1 MRLESERLHFSRLNC
16 MLPATFSAF
25 ELQPQPDGASTILRL
40 LAAQAPNWPEIAL
53 VAARDPALSLALLV
67 ADPLAAGELQ
77 EGLNAALR
85 RRLERIGSDLLRA
98 WLLGLGH
105 VGEQADEPA
114 DAALLRAECALHLA
128 IETGYPRPDEAYLAG
143 LWRGLTRSTAWK
155 RAARA
160 APVDLVAACG
170 LPPSLADALETH
182 GLMDEQLCA
191 AHPLLALSEAAERLT
206 TTDWQEQA
214 ERVARLSGLDTTTVL
229 SLRTDVGYI
238 VSGHAAFPA
247 PPAIAAPPPRP
258 SLRLAEDPYR
268 CAGMLGLLTAAFV
281 DLDGTA
287 IRERLAIAGPL
298 FGLHTPP
305 ILLGSSD
312 DGHLQP
318 MIAHAPDGVASLI
331 AELRLR
337 LDDEASCIALSARTE
352 HPTSFFPEGSAPGRS
367 MADWQI
373 ARWLGRAGFHVL
385 PLASAQDVAIAVVG
399 ATSAQ
404 ALDSELRWRYAA
416 LLGAAA
422 RALRSYNRQRNEL
435 VAREAVLQQRFR
447 DHVRKVVHEA
457 TNPLTVLKSRI
468 GMLAQ
473 ERTDDTPL
481 QDEMSLLNAELDR
494 IDNLLRSAA
503 DLPAEASETRH
514 CRVPELLLDMRTLYG
529 EPLFGSRGIQLELRA
544 ARDVPPA
551 AIPAS
556 ALKQVLV
563 NLFRNASEA
572 LQPGQR
578 LVVSVLP
585 LVNVDGRNC
594 LEVRFV
600 DNGPGLPPERALN
613 PLSPGSTT
621 KGAGHQGLGLS
632 VVREILAQWNAT
644 LLCRSQMGSG
654 TSFQI
659 FVPLEQSA

>member
-1 MRLESERLHFSRLNC
+1 

-25 ELQPQPDGASTILRL
+25 ELQPLPDGASTILRL

-67 ADPLAAGELQ
+67 ADPLRPGELQ
-77 EGLNAALR
+77 EGLNAVLR

-105 VGEQADEPA
+105 VSEQGDEAADT
-114 DAALLRAECALHLA
+114 ALLRAECALHLA

-143 LWRGLTRSTAWK
+143 LWRGLTRSTGWK
-155 RAARA
+155 RAARPPA
-160 APVDLVAACG
+160 TELVAACG
-170 LPPSLADALETH
+170 LPPSLADALDTG
-182 GLMDEQLCA
+182 GLMDEKLA
-191 AHPLLALSEAAERLT
+191 TAHPLLALVEAADRLT
-206 TTDWQEQA
+206 GADWLEHAEQA
-214 ERVARLSGLDTTTVL
+214 ARLSGLETASVL
-229 SLRTDVGYI
+229 GLRTDVTYI

-247 PPAIAAPPPRP
+247 VPAVASPPARP

-281 DLDGTA
+281 DLDGPA
-287 IRERLAIAGPL
+287 IRERLAVAGPL
-298 FGLHTPP
+298 FGLHTAP
-305 ILLGSSD
+305 ILLGSGD
-312 DGHLQP
+312 DGHLRP
-318 MIAHAPDGVASLI
+318 MLAPDPDSVSSLI

-337 LDDEASCIALSARTE
+337 VDDEASCIALSARSE
-352 HPTSFFPEGSAPGRS
+352 HPGAFFLNDDGPGRS

-385 PLASAQDVAIAVVG
+385 PLASGQDGVLALIA
-399 ATSAQ
+399 ASAAQ

-422 RALRSYNRQRNEL
+422 RALRSYNRQRNE
-435 VAREAVLQQRFR
+435 VAAREAVLQQRFR
-447 DHVRKVVHEA
+447 DHVRKIVHEA

-473 ERTDDTPL
+473 ERADDTPL

-494 IDNLLRSAA
+494 IDNLLRGAA
-503 DLPAEASETRH
+503 DIPAEASETRH

-529 EPLFGSRGIQLELRA
+529 ESLFGSRGIQLELRA
-544 ARDVPPA
+544 ARDVPNA

-556 ALKQVLV
+556 ALKQVLL

-572 LQPGQR
+572 LLPGQR
-578 LVVSVLP
+578 LVVSVFP
-585 LVNVDGRNC
+585 LVNVDGCNC
-594 LEVRFV
+594 LEIRFV
-600 DNGPGLPPERALN
+600 DNGPGLPAERALD
-613 PLSPGSTT
+613 PLSPGVST
-621 KGAGHQGLGLS
+621 KGGGHQGLGLS

-644 LLCRSQMGSG
+644 LLCRTQVGTG

>member
-1 MRLESERLHFSRLNC
+1 
-16 MLPATFSAF
+16 MLPASFSAF
-25 ELQPQPDGASTILRL
+25 ELQPLPDGASTILRL

-53 VAARDPALSLALLV
+53 VTARDPALSLALLV
-67 ADPLAAGELQ
+67 ADPLRPGELAD
-77 EGLNAALR
+77 GLNSVLR
-85 RRLERIGSDLLRA
+85 RRLEHIGPDLLRA

-105 VGEQADEPA
+105 VGEQGDEPT
-114 DAALLRAECALHLA
+114 DTALVRAECALHLA

-143 LWRGLTRSTAWK
+143 LWRGLTRSSGWK
-155 RAARA
+155 RAPRPPA
-160 APVDLVAACG
+160 VELVAACG
-170 LPPSLADALETH
+170 LPPTLADALETG
-182 GLMDEQLCA
+182 GLMDEQLES
-191 AHPLLALSEAAERLT
+191 AHPLLALIEAAERLT
-206 TTDWQEQA
+206 AADWQEQA
-214 ERVARLSGLDTTTVL
+214 DRVARLSGLERATVL

-238 VSGHAAFPA
+238 VSGHAVFPA
-247 PPAIAAPPPRP
+247 ISTPATPLARP

-281 DLDGTA
+281 DLDGPT
-287 IRERLAIAGPL
+287 IHERLAIAGPL

-305 ILLGSSD
+305 ILLGSGE
-312 DGHLQP
+312 DGLLQP
-318 MIAHAPDGVASLI
+318 MIAPAPSSVAGLI
-331 AELRLR
+331 AELRVR
-337 LDDEASCIALSARTE
+337 IDDEASSIALSARSE
-352 HPTSFFPEGSAPGRS
+352 HPTAYFLDEGGPGRS
-367 MADWQI
+367 VIDWQV
-373 ARWLGRAGFHVL
+373 ARWLGHAGFHVL
-385 PLASAQDVAIAVVG
+385 PLASGPDAAVALVG
-399 ATSAQ
+399 ASTTQ
-404 ALDSELRWRYAA
+404 PLDSEVRWRYAA

-422 RALRSYNRQRNEL
+422 RALRNYNRQRNEIA
-435 VAREAVLQQRFR
+435 AREAVLQQRFR
-447 DHVRKVVHEA
+447 EHVRKVVHEA

-473 ERTDDTPL
+473 ERADDMPL

-503 DLPAEASETRH
+503 DVPTEVAETRH

-556 ALKQVLV
+556 ALKQVLL

-585 LVNVDGRNC
+585 LVNVDGQNC
-594 LEVRFV
+594 LEIRFV
-600 DNGPGLPPERALN
+600 DNGPGLPPERALH
-613 PLSPGSTT
+613 PTAALPSS
-621 KGAGHQGLGLS
+621 KGGGHQGLGLS
-632 VVREILAQWNAT
+632 VVREILAQWHAT
-644 LLCRSQMGSG
+644 LLCRTQMGTG

>member
-1 MRLESERLHFSRLNC
+1 

-25 ELQPQPDGASTILRL
+25 ELQPLPDGASTILRL

-67 ADPLAAGELQ
+67 ADPLGAGELRD
-77 EGLNAALR
+77 GLNTILR
-85 RRLERIGSDLLRA
+85 RRLERIGPDLLRA

-105 VGEQADEPA
+105 VGEQDDEPA
-114 DAALLRAECALHLA
+114 ENALLRAECALHLA

-143 LWRGLTRSTAWK
+143 LWRGLTRSSGWQ
-155 RAARA
+155 RATRPQA
-160 APVDLVAACG
+160 VELVAACG
-170 LPPSLADALETH
+170 LPPSLADALEAG
-182 GLMDEQLCA
+182 GLLDEQLAA
-191 AHPLLALSEAAERLT
+191 AHPLLTVIEAAERLT
-206 TTDWQEQA
+206 AADWQEQA
-214 ERVARLSGLDTTTVL
+214 ESIARLSGLEAGTVL
-229 SLRTDVGYI
+229 SLRADVGYI

-247 PPAIAAPPPRP
+247 LPAGAAPPARP
-258 SLRLAEDPYR
+258 SLRLTEDPYR

-281 DLDGTA
+281 DLDARA
-287 IRERLAIAGPL
+287 IGERLAIAGPL

-305 ILLGSSD
+305 ILLGSGE
-312 DGHLQP
+312 DGRLQP
-318 MIAHAPDGVASLI
+318 MLAATPDSVASLI
-331 AELRLR
+331 GELRLR
-337 LDDEASCIALSARTE
+337 LDDEASCIALSARSE
-352 HPTSFFPEGSAPGRS
+352 HPTAFFVDGAGPGRS

-385 PLASAQDVAIAVVG
+385 PLASGQDIAVAVIG
-399 ATSAQ
+399 AASAQ

-422 RALRSYNRQRNEL
+422 RALRSYKHQRNEL
-435 VAREAVLQQRFR
+435 AAREAVMQQRFR
-447 DHVRKVVHEA
+447 DHVRKIVHEA

-473 ERTDDTPL
+473 ERADDMPL

-494 IDNLLRSAA
+494 IDNLLRGAA
-503 DLPAEASETRH
+503 ALPAEASESSH

-556 ALKQVLV
+556 ALKQVLL
-563 NLFRNASEA
+563 NLLRNASEA

-594 LEVRFV
+594 LEIRLV
-600 DNGPGLPPERALN
+600 DNGPGLPPERTLD
-613 PLSPGSTT
+613 PLSPRPTS
-621 KGAGHQGLGLS
+621 KGGGHQGLGLS
-632 VVREILAQWNAT
+632 VVREILAQWDAT
-644 LLCRSQMGSG
+644 LLCRSQMGTG